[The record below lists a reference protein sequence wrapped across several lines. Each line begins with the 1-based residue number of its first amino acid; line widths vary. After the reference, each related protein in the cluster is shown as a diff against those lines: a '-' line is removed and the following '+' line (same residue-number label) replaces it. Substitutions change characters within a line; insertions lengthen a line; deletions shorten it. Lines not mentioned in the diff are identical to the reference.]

1 MACQGRS
8 RALMGGNCLKKIAA
22 GLMCAL
28 ALTACGS
35 SNKSTLP
42 VSSAGTPGTAVPGPT
57 VGPTRSAR
65 APTRVA
71 LSRAYHRML
80 KSFCNGMQDHN
91 GKVVASFLPYYQ
103 YNSGVRY
110 GQMGDGAGQTGTPG
124 LLRTWVR
131 TGHIR
136 CVDTGPDIAG
146 HAVLLSRGWP
156 QPGGWSLTEF
166 DVYNGVWKINDFT
179 FGDEKVL
186 RDRMHVAGSPQGYHV

>member
-1 MACQGRS
+1 MTCQGRL
-8 RALMGGNCLKKIAA
+8 RAFVGGNCLKKIAA
-22 GLMCAL
+22 GLTCAL

-57 VGPTRSAR
+57 AGPTRKAG

-71 LSRAYHRML
+71 LSHAYNRLL
-80 KSFCNGMQDHN
+80 KSFCTGAQEHN
-91 GKVVASFLPYYQ
+91 SNVVASFLPYYQ

-110 GQMGDGAGQTGTPG
+110 GQMGDGAGQTGSPD

-131 TGHIR
+131 TGHIQ
-136 CVDTGPDIAG
+136 CVDTGPDISG

-156 QPGGWSLTEF
+156 RPGGWSLTEF

-179 FGDEKVL
+179 FGHENIL
-186 RDRMHVAGSPQGYHV
+186 RNRMQIAGPLRAYHV